1 MVLRGRR
8 GSNPTAPAQEWCQA
22 GRHGTLPRQT
32 NSTYFG
38 EKIMKGFLRC
48 ALRAAAAACL
58 GWAGAAQAQLLIVG
72 NDEKQAWDAAGKQ
85 LANPPGKDTVSIIDV
100 SKPRDP
106 RVVVS
111 LPLMNTVVGPPTNLA
126 ITPDKTLGLVA
137 NSLDWVKDGDT
148 WKGQPDNKLFVIDLS
163 TSPPKQIATLELGK
177 QPSGMAIN
185 RAGTLALVA
194 NRADDTVSVLSISGK
209 EVKVVDTVSV
219 SGGPNKE
226 QPAAIAITPDGKHA
240 LVAKFLANK
249 VGLLAIDG
257 QKVTY
262 TKYDMATGLY
272 PYNVAITPDGRLAIA
287 GNNGGAGSSDGQVDT
302 AAIIDM
308 TADPP
313 RVIDQVVVG
322 DGPEGLAMSP
332 TGKYAVEVI
341 LNGANLPHDK
351 FFYHPASSVTLLKI
365 DSKNKKVWR
374 VGKPVDV
381 GALAEGV
388 AFSHDGRYLYAGNFM
403 DATMSILELKGD
415 QLGVVSTFK
424 LPGHPA
430 SLRGLDP

>member
-1 MVLRGRR
+1 MKAFLRG
-8 GSNPTAPAQEWCQA
+8 
-22 GRHGTLPRQT
+22 
-32 NSTYFG
+32 
-38 EKIMKGFLRC
+38 
-48 ALRAAAAACL
+48 ALGAAAAACL
-58 GWAGAAQAQLLIVG
+58 GVVSTAQAQLLIVG
-72 NDEKQAWDAAGKQ
+72 NDEKQGWDATGKQ
-85 LANPPGKDTVSIIDV
+85 VNSPPGKDTVSIIDV

-106 RVVVS
+106 RVVVN

-126 ITPDKTLGLVA
+126 ITPDKKLGLVA
-137 NSLDWVKDGDT
+137 NSLDWVKDGES
-148 WKGQPDNKLFVIDLS
+148 WKGQPDNKLYVIDLT

-194 NRADDTVSVLSISGK
+194 NRADDTVSVLSISGMD
-209 EVKVVDTVSV
+209 VKVVDTVSV
-219 SGGPNKE
+219 SSGGPNKE
-226 QPAAIAITPDGKHA
+226 QPSAIAITPDGKHA

-249 VGLLAIDG
+249 VAYLAIEG

-262 TKYDMATGLY
+262 AKYDMATGLY

-341 LNGANLPHDK
+341 LNGSNLSHDK
-351 FFYHPASSVTLLKI
+351 FFYHRASYVTLLKI
-365 DSKNKKVWR
+365 DSRGKKVWR

-381 GALAEGV
+381 GGLAEGV
-388 AFSHDGRYLYAGNFM
+388 AFSNDGRYLYVGNFL
-403 DATMSILELKGD
+403 DATMTILELKGD

-430 SLRGLDP
+430 SLRGMNP